1 LFDSPALGFSSLP
14 KTVIVTN
21 TSSSTVN
28 LTLTASTD
36 WTVSGTGTKP
46 CGGALTAGAT
56 CDFAVVFTP
65 SVLGYFNGSISIAT
79 GSGNPVI
86 YDLEGLGNLASSFS
100 PASMSF
106 APQKVGTTS
115 PGQIVKVWNFEN
127 VAMTILGWSASGDFV
142 AVPGGTQPCAVN
154 GQVQPLLLPFCNLVV
169 YFTPTKTGAI
179 TGAVSVTT
187 SWSTG
192 SESFAVTGTGQ

>member
-1 LFDSPALGFSSLP
+1 M
-14 KTVIVTN
+14 
-21 TSSSTVN
+21 
-28 LTLTASTD
+28 
-36 WTVSGTGTKP
+36 
-46 CGGALTAGAT
+46 
-56 CDFAVVFTP
+56 
-65 SVLGYFNGSISIAT
+65 LGYFNGSISIAT

-127 VAMTILGWSASGDFV
+127 VAMTRLGWSASGDFV

-187 SWSTG
+187 NWSTG